1 MEGRAVPAVGWT
13 RAEDGEGDLCE
24 LARGSRWRG
33 AVPAVGWTRADGV
46 RKVCAVC
53 AVWPVEDDEG
63 DDEGDDEEEVV
74 EGEREGE
81 GDGEVDPSGQC
92 PSG

>member
-1 MEGRAVPAVGWT
+1 MER
-13 RAEDGEGDLCE
+13 R
-24 LARGSRWRG
+24 

-46 RKVCAVC
+46 RKVCAV
-53 AVWPVEDDEG
+53 WPVEDDEG
-63 DDEGDDEEEVV
+63 EGEGEGEGEV
-74 EGEREGE
+74 EGECEREGE

>member
-1 MEGRAVPAVGWT
+1 MEGR
-13 RAEDGEGDLCE
+13 
-24 LARGSRWRG
+24 

-46 RKVCAVC
+46 RKVCAV
-53 AVWPVEDDEG
+53 WPVEDDVEDDEG
-63 DDEGDDEEEVV
+63 DDEEGVE
-74 EGEREGE
+74 EGEGEGEGE